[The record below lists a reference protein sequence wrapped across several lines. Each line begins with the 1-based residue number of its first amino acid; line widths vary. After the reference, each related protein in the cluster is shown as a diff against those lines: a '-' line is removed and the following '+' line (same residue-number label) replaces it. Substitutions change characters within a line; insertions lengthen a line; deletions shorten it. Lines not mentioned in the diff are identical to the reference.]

1 MAKATTKKG
10 NTPAKKELIN
20 ATSYAFLKTYINN
33 ASPVGFE
40 TSGQKLWLDYI
51 KQYVDTTFTDAY
63 GTALLGAVVRAES
76 HR

>member
-1 MAKATTKKG
+1 MAKATSKKG

-40 TSGQKLWLDYI
+40 TSGQRL
-51 KQYVDTTFTDAY
+51 
-63 GTALLGAVVRAES
+63 
-76 HR
+76 